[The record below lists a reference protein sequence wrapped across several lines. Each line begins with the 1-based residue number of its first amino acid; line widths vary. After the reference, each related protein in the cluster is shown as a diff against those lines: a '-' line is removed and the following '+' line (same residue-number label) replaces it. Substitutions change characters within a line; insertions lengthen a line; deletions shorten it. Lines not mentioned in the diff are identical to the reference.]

1 MWKKTIFVQKREL
14 SIKDKVCSLFLRAPG
29 NIVRPCCCAVLVY
42 QLLDNFPRV
51 VQLIKVVLEY
61 VLFAELLQEGLALT
75 QFVVLPACPLK
86 QLRDSKKEKVT
97 STLTSQSEKRIKR
110 FFFRFF
116 FRTITLSVLFLCL
129 GVTGKKWS
137 LLHDWNF
144 CVTLISPCFNFVTYI
159 HEKTKHSNITTSK
172 GFLNHL
178 RLSNIMKWH
187 GYSFF

>member
-86 QLRDSKKEKVT
+86 QLRDSKKKVT
-97 STLTSQSEKRIKR
+97 SMLTSQSEKRTKR

-116 FRTITLSVLFLCL
+116 LERSHFLFCFFALVLRERKMKSIAWLKLLCN
-129 GVTGKKWS
+129 TNFP
-137 LLHDWNF
+137 LLKF
-144 CVTLISPCFNFVTYI
+144 GTYI
-159 HEKTKHSNITTSK
+159 HEKTKHSNITSSK